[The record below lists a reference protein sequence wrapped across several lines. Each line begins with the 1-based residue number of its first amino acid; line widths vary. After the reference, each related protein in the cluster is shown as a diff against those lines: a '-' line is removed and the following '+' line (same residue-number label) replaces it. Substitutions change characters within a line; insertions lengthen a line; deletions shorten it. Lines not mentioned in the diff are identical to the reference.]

1 MLEHSAGRDVSEAF
15 QSYHPAAV
23 RDLLSQF
30 LVGRL
35 PDAAQPADAAPVQ
48 RQFSG
53 SDVKAKEDAAAV
65 HLTRR
70 DASSA
75 SLASSELSDA
85 TCLVADRCDQQRRT
99 VDASSS
105 EEEGWTGSTAADSKT
120 ATGNISPDCVLP
132 DAAMH
137 TQAEYG
143 QELAAGQDAEYR
155 RVRQQL
161 QAAGLFRPRLRP
173 YIVLSAV
180 LALPWVGRG
189 NSCWCPTL

>member
-1 MLEHSAGRDVSEAF
+1 MLEHSAGRDVSAAF
-15 QSYHPAAV
+15 QSYHSAAV
-23 RDLLSQF
+23 RDLLPQF

-35 PDAAQPADAAPVQ
+35 SDAAAPVQ

-53 SDVKAKEDAAAV
+53 SGVNAKEDAAAV

-85 TCLVADRCDQQRRT
+85 TCLVADRCDQQRHT
-99 VDASSS
+99 ADASTS
-105 EEEGWTGSTAADSKT
+105 EEEGWAGSRAADSIP
-120 ATGNISPDCVLP
+120 AAGHFNPNCALP
-132 DAAMH
+132 DAAPLK
-137 TQAEYG
+137 QAEYE
-143 QELAAGQDAEYR
+143 QKLAARQDAEYR

-180 LALPWVGRG
+180 LALLWVGHC